1 MNSRVVQSAMFLWN
15 LILRPWHA
23 IRIINQFQK
32 ISHPSLTTISLDS
45 VPFPNPPL
53 ATTFPDIIITVQ
65 GLMMMILIIM
75 KQYFCVMDCCF
86 GLVTVVGSGWSLGKY
101 INDDG

>member
-1 MNSRVVQSAMFLWN
+1 MFLWN
-15 LILRPWHA
+15 LILRPRHA

-45 VPFPNPPL
+45 IPFPNPPL
-53 ATTFPDIIITVQ
+53 ATSFPDIIITVM
-65 GLMMMILIIM
+65 GLVMMILIIM

-86 GLVTVVGSGWSLGKY
+86 GLVTGGGSGWPLGKY

>member
-1 MNSRVVQSAMFLWN
+1 MFLWN

-45 VPFPNPPL
+45 VPFP
-53 ATTFPDIIITVQ
+53 FDDSDYYETVFLRD
-65 GLMMMILIIM
+65 GLL
-75 KQYFCVMDCCF
+75 
-86 GLVTVVGSGWSLGKY
+86 LWSGYGCWIRMVAG
-101 INDDG
+101 